1 MTDEYQVLTEA
12 LRGHARKVG
21 SFADR
26 VAQAVAAAR
35 EVSLPTDAYG
45 VCCLELP
52 MLLNPLQQLGAVALE
67 GGGTRL
73 SNTATSIEDA
83 AKGYATIDD
92 HNALALYQARESR

>member
-1 MTDEYQVLTEA
+1 
-12 LRGHARKVG
+12 
-21 SFADR
+21 
-26 VAQAVAAAR
+26 
-35 EVSLPTDAYG
+35 
-45 VCCLELP
+45 

-73 SNTATSIEDA
+73 SSTATSIEDA